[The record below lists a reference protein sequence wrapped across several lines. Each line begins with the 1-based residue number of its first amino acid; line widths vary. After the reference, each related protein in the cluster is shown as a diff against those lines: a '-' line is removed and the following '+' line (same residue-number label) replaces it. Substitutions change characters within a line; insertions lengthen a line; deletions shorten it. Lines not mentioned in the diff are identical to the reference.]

1 MHRGE
6 DNRWTG
12 SQPRT
17 TPDVSGEYT
26 PHVDAPPD
34 PPAQPPSRPG
44 SAGALR
50 AFLFALVAFLAANA
64 ALNVALNASGELRD
78 GGLLIES
85 VLSSESHQKVVALED
100 FIARRAGAPMGVV
113 LGSSRVMELSFGDST
128 AAIPY
133 YNCGVSGARAEDI
146 LAFTRFI
153 FAHPDVK
160 LAEAVIGVDPFA
172 LAVPGEGSEYGA
184 RLRGVYPLERVMRD
198 RIDFR
203 ERLQWRAAALLGRD
217 WTTALREI
225 GDPPVKQWFD
235 RAGLYPES
243 NYVKR
248 IGTSDSSRARYLA
261 NHIEMVTTH
270 VPSTADPDPERVA
283 DIGDAVRLLRE
294 RGTRVTI
301 FLPPTHPRLLALLR
315 ADTIFR
321 AQIDHDRATLG
332 ELAASTGAKFVDLT
346 DPATAG
352 LTPDDFWDGYHYRS
366 EATALVIHALRAAP
380 APAGGEGS
388 SSAASRTES

>member
-1 MHRGE
+1 
-6 DNRWTG
+6 
-12 SQPRT
+12 
-17 TPDVSGEYT
+17 
-26 PHVDAPPD
+26 VDAPSD
-34 PPAQPPSRPG
+34 SHRQQSSSQP
-44 SAGALR
+44 SASALR
-50 AFLFALVAFLAANA
+50 AFLCTLVTLLAANA
-64 ALNVALNASGELRD
+64 ALNAALNPSGELRD

-85 VLSSESHQKVVALED
+85 VLSSESHQKVVALDD

-113 LGSSRVMELSFGDST
+113 LGSSRVMELSFGDSVAT
-128 AAIPY
+128 VPY

-172 LAVPGEGSEYGA
+172 LAVPGKGSEYGA

-198 RIDFR
+198 RIDFG

-270 VPSTADPDPERVA
+270 VPSSAEPDPQRVT
-283 DIGDAVRLLRE
+283 DIIEAVRLLRE
-294 RGTRVTI
+294 RRTRVTI

-321 AQIDHDRATLG
+321 AQIDRDRATLRK
-332 ELAASTGAKFVDLT
+332 LATSYDARFVDLT
-346 DPATAG
+346 DPSTAG

-366 EATALVIHALRAAP
+366 AAAVLVIHALRTAP
-380 APAGGEGS
+380 VTASAEGS
-388 SSAASRTES
+388 STAASGSQR